1 MDCTGCLAGS
11 AFEVHYRNNL
21 KGVVL
26 AASWKVCFA
35 IPTGLCHHM
44 ADLVNLLGGIEP
56 ATSGIRL
63 YIREITFLMPRS
75 KVRHTDADEL

>member
-1 MDCTGCLAGS
+1 
-11 AFEVHYRNNL
+11 
-21 KGVVL
+21 
-26 AASWKVCFA
+26 
-35 IPTGLCHHM
+35 M